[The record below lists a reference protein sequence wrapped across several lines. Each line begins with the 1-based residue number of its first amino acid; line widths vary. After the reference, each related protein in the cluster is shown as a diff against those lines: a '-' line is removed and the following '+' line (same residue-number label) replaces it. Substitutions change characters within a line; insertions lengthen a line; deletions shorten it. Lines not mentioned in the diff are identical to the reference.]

1 MVFII
6 AKCTSCTNAH
16 TDRRTHTNT
25 EAHAHTHTYTNK
37 PAGRLLFNVKGQ
49 TFELKKKALA
59 FFYK

>member
-16 TDRRTHTNT
+16 TDRRIHTNT
-25 EAHAHTHTYTNK
+25 EARAHTHIHKQASRKTF
-37 PAGRLLFNVKGQ
+37 FNVKGQ
-49 TFELKKKALA
+49 TFEIKKALA